1 MPNLVF
7 FFYLL
12 SYLKNRTFTLTYFSV
27 IAKKSYIYIKY
38 NGDRVMAMLTGGDDD
53 SFWNNNREMK
63 VFNYDG
69 YKILIK

>member
-1 MPNLVF
+1 M
-7 FFYLL
+7 
-12 SYLKNRTFTLTYFSV
+12 